1 VKAGDVIAETIEKQL
16 VHTRERR
23 TGVEARGQMVI
34 TTSGTLVTLQL
45 AFVAVVAPDKVTVS
59 PLPCPPGSVARRLSH
74 SRRPGSPNQP
84 PRASSEMSPESLHL
98 LVGDPHWDAD
108 EEKAR
113 RRVASA
119 RISVL
124 EDSIR
129 LVRKVRRLP
138 AVAIASEVAAM
149 AMLAVTVLLITLEQ

>member
-1 VKAGDVIAETIEKQL
+1 
-16 VHTRERR
+16 
-23 TGVEARGQMVI
+23 
-34 TTSGTLVTLQL
+34 
-45 AFVAVVAPDKVTVS
+45 VS
-59 PLPCPPGSVARRLSH
+59 
-74 SRRPGSPNQP
+74 
-84 PRASSEMSPESLHL
+84 
-98 LVGDPHWDAD
+98 DPHWDAD

-129 LVRKVRRLP
+129 LVRKVSRLL